1 MIKDWGFDLEKK
13 KSAQDICVTYRS
25 SANRIRVDK
34 LNFLVFC
41 RGSFD
46 RSTVSLSS
54 LCKTM
59 LNYH

>member
-13 KSAQDICVTYRS
+13 KARKIFVSHIVV